1 MAPHL
6 LVFCAGLQRALA
18 GVPSAVFEPNRPG
31 ARYGAGAR
39 VACVG
44 VKFLEY
50 SLAGMVCGFVGQGIA
65 NQLMY
70 LKCDATTVSPLT

>member
-1 MAPHL
+1 M
-6 LVFCAGLQRALA
+6 LA

-31 ARYGAGAR
+31 ARYSTGAR
-39 VACVG
+39 IACIG

-70 LKCDATTVSPLT
+70 LKCAASHPPTPPPTPRILSRIH